1 MDCSS
6 ILLLQVLN
14 LPKVDGSVV
23 GVQDLQGFKILNPY
37 CLWSYCGVVGVKGIV
52 YIVFVGG

>member
-6 ILLLQVLN
+6 ILCFQGLN
-14 LPKVDGSVV
+14 LPKVNGSVV

-37 CLWSYCGVVGVKGIV
+37 FNLNMQNSRL
-52 YIVFVGG
+52 